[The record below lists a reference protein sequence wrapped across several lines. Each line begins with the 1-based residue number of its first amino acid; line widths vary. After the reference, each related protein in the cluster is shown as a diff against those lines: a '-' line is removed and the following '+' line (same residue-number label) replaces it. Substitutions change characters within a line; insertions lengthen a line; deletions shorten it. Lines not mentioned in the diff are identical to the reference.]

1 MISSFSL
8 CSIRVAGLAYP
19 ATKKE
24 LVVYSTF
31 LFYQDF
37 IFLSNTYVSFER
49 SFFSFL
55 KEPWEF
61 GQFDGSF
68 FKQLIQKR
76 VGQKSVIR

>member
-31 LFYQDF
+31 SFYQDF
-37 IFLSNTYVSFER
+37 IILSNTSISF
-49 SFFSFL
+49 
-55 KEPWEF
+55 K
-61 GQFDGSF
+61 
-68 FKQLIQKR
+68 
-76 VGQKSVIR
+76 VNV